1 MRGNGKILEV
11 VELDYKK
18 NVMAGMKWT
27 NEWLREAERPNREF
41 LFLIEK
47 T

>member
-1 MRGNGKILEV
+1 
-11 VELDYKK
+11 VEEIDYKK

-27 NEWLREAERPNREF
+27 NDWIRESETLHCEF

-47 T
+47 R